1 MKMELPEIG
10 PDERTPLVET
20 LLGLIRQ
27 LMDRVAELERAHQ
40 ELRDENARLKGQ
52 KARPDIKPSTLEEP
66 EKPTDAGGA
75 GTGKSRR
82 RGKPTGP
89 RTEELVIHETTQV
102 EPPDL
107 PPGATFRQ
115 FEPLVIQ
122 DLKLETWN
130 TKYERARYNLPGG
143 GSVLAPLPAGV
154 LPVEGG
160 HFGVNLVA
168 FILSQHYQ
176 AMVTQPV
183 LLEQLW
189 DYGIVIS
196 AGQLHSLLTEHQ
208 DHFHKEKAAVLAAG
222 LTTATYIGTDDTG
235 ARHQGKNGFTTAI
248 GNDLFAYFE
257 TTDSKSRLNFLHVLQ
272 GDLRTYAINKTT
284 LAYWN
289 QQGLPETLL
298 DNLKQ
303 GPLEFAGEEAWKARL
318 AELGVPCER
327 HVRIATEGA
336 LLGGLIDR
344 GVSPDLVVLSDG
356 ALQFVV
362 LLHAACWIHAERPLI
377 KMTPHNDEH
386 RALIETLRGQIWEL
400 YKDLKTYKLNPD
412 PVQKPI
418 LEARFDTLVG
428 QRTGY
433 PNVHQVLK
441 SMREMKADL
450 LRVLEHPEIPLH
462 NNAEESDIREFVKRR
477 KISGGTR
484 SAAGRRC
491 RDTFASLKKTCRKL
505 GICFW
510 DYLKDRVAGLG
521 RLPRLADVIRQ
532 KIQEAAAKKPT
543 APSPS
548 GASEAAATTAVAVPV

>member
-1 MKMELPEIG
+1 MELPEIG

-27 LMDRVAELERAHQ
+27 LMDRVAELERGHQ

-52 KARPDIKPSTLEEP
+52 KERPDIKPSTLEKT
-66 EKPTDAGGA
+66 EKPTAGADDGA
-75 GTGKSRR
+75 GKGRR

-89 RTEELVIHETTQV
+89 RTEELVIHETTKA

-115 FEPLVIQ
+115 LEPIVIQ
-122 DLKLETWN
+122 DLKIETWN
-130 TKYERARYNLPGG
+130 TKYERARYDLPGG

-160 HFGVNLVA
+160 HFGAKLVA

-183 LLEQLW
+183 LLELLW
-189 DYGIVIS
+189 DYGTAIS
-196 AGQLHSLLTEHQ
+196 SGQLHSILTDNK
-208 DHFHKEKAAVLAAG
+208 DHFHKEKAEVLEAG
-222 LTTATYIGTDDTG
+222 LTSATYIGVDDTG

-257 TTDSKSRLNFLHVLQ
+257 TTDNKSRLNFLHVLQ
-272 GDLRTYAINKTT
+272 GDRRTYVINETA
-284 LAYWN
+284 LVYWQ
-289 QQGLPETLL
+289 QQGLPETLRNTL
-298 DNLKQ
+298 TT
-303 GPLEFAGEEAWKARL
+303 GPLEFAGAEAWKARL
-318 AELGVPCER
+318 AELCIANER
-327 HVRIATEGA
+327 HVRIATEGT

-344 GVSPDLVVLSDG
+344 GVSPNLVVLSDG
-356 ALQFVV
+356 ALQFII
-362 LLHAACWIHAERPLI
+362 LLHAACWIHAERPFI
-377 KMTPHNDEH
+377 KMVPHNDEH
-386 RALIETLRGQIWEL
+386 RAVIEMIRGQLWEL
-400 YKDLKTYKLNPD
+400 YKALKTYKLNPD
-412 PVQKPI
+412 PAQKPI
-418 LEARFDTLVG
+418 LEARFDALVD
-428 QRTGY
+428 QQTDY
-433 PNVHQVLK
+433 PNVNQVLK

-484 SAAGRRC
+484 SGAGRRC

-510 DYLKDRVAGLG
+510 AYLTDRVAGLG
-521 RLPRLADVIRQ
+521 RLARLADVIRQ
-532 KIQEAAAKKPT
+532 KAQEAAAKKP
-543 APSPS
+543 P
-548 GASEAAATTAVAVPV
+548 ATIAVAVPV

>member
-1 MKMELPEIG
+1 
-10 PDERTPLVET
+10 
-20 LLGLIRQ
+20 
-27 LMDRVAELERAHQ
+27 LE
-40 ELRDENARLKGQ
+40 K
-52 KARPDIKPSTLEEP
+52 P
-66 EKPTDAGGA
+66 EKPTDAA
-75 GTGKSRR
+75 DDGTGKGQR

-115 FEPLVIQ
+115 FEPMVIQ

-130 TKYERARYNLPGG
+130 TKYERARYDLPGG

-154 LPVEGG
+154 LPVAGG
-160 HFGVNLVA
+160 HFGAKLVA

-189 DYGIVIS
+189 DHGIVIS
-196 AGQLHSLLTEHQ
+196 SGQLHCLLTENK
-208 DHFHKEKAAVLAAG
+208 DHFHKEKAEVLGAG

-272 GDLRTYAINKTT
+272 GDLRTYVINETT
-284 LAYWN
+284 LVYWN
-289 QQGLPETLL
+289 QQGLPEALL
-298 DNLKQ
+298 NNLTT

-318 AELGVPCER
+318 AELRITNER
-327 HVRIATEGA
+327 HVRIATEGT

-344 GVSPDLVVLSDG
+344 GVSPNLVVLSDG
-356 ALQFVV
+356 ALQFVI

-377 KMTPHNDEH
+377 KLVPHNDEH
-386 RALIETLRGQIWEL
+386 RTVIETIRGQLWEL
-400 YKDLKTYKLNPD
+400 YKALKTYKLNPD
-412 PVQKPI
+412 PARKPI
-418 LEARFDTLVG
+418 LEARFDTLVD

-433 PNVHQVLK
+433 PNVNQVLK

-450 LRVLEHPEIPLH
+450 LRVLAHPEIPLH
-462 NNAEESDIREFVKRR
+462 NNTEESDIREFVKRR

-505 GICFW
+505 GVCFW

-532 KIQEAAAKKPT
+532 KAQEAAAKKPT

-548 GASEAAATTAVAVPV
+548 GAAEAAATTVVAVPV